1 MTPGTADTPD
11 EAHRLRAAVD
21 DLQAERDAL
30 ERDLAAARERIEH
43 LEEQDRQA
51 AVDADRARQA
61 LDELEAALERGD
73 RDRVE
78 DALEQA
84 RGALRG

>member
-51 AVDADRARQA
+51 A
-61 LDELEAALERGD
+61 
-73 RDRVE
+73 
-78 DALEQA
+78 
-84 RGALRG
+84 

>member
-1 MTPGTADTPD
+1 MLAHHKGLSPD
-11 EAHRLRAAVD
+11 RA
-21 DLQAERDAL
+21 
-30 ERDLAAARERIEH
+30 LAAG
-43 LEEQDRQA
+43 
-51 AVDADRARQA
+51 VDGCADRARQA